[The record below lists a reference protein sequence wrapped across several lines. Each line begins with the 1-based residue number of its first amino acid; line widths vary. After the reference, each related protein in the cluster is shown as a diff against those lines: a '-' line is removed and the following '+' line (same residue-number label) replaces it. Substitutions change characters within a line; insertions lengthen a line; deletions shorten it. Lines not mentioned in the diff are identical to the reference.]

1 MKICGNYKSF
11 LNDTLRPRNTAITA
25 AGVSSASPLRR
36 VPASRAG
43 YDDYDDDV
51 TMIARTQGTGACSS
65 FSSELSGT
73 NYLGSVQ

>member
-11 LNDTLRPRNTAITA
+11 LNDTLQPRNTAITA
-25 AGVSSASPLRR
+25 AGVSSAP
-36 VPASRAG
+36 PCASRAG

-73 NYLGSVQ
+73 NYLGAVQ